1 VRFSSATNFDDIAM
15 GNVSLNR
22 DERQL
27 PHFSRKPRA
36 RNGAPFSKLAAH
48 GSQLIALKE
57 APKEKS

>member
-15 GNVSLNR
+15 GKVSLNR

-27 PHFSRKPRA
+27 PHFS
-36 RNGAPFSKLAAH
+36 KLVAH